1 MKLYS
6 VNTMDKR
13 NQVFSE
19 FCIKI
24 SCKNDESFG
33 QMFQALTEM
42 FGASA
47 LFNLRDVIPSMKNTE
62 WSWAYIPIGRTV
74 IFIYIK
80 DEETLG
86 ILKFKFPHL
95 S

>member
-1 MKLYS
+1 MSVYS
-6 VNTMDKR
+6 VTTMDKR

-19 FCIKI
+19 FRIKI
-24 SCKNDESFG
+24 SCKTDESFG
-33 QMFQALTEM
+33 QMFQALTDM
-42 FGASA
+42 FGVSA
-47 LFNLRDVIPSMKNTE
+47 LFNLRDVIPGIKNTE

-74 IFIYIK
+74 RFIYIK
-80 DEETLG
+80 DAETLS